1 MAQVVVWAEN
11 SVTRAGLAAMVTATT
26 LEVTEQF
33 STLAQLQAEL
43 RTQSTDLVLMAPSV
57 LSETIT
63 HHLVQIVTEDPL
75 ETSRAILLLVD
86 FWPDASPLETAENS
100 DHRQLQRHLT
110 SLFATGGVSMLPLS
124 VSTAQVQGAIAAI
137 LQGFVVIHPDLVNL
151 VSANPPPL
159 VVETEVDRD
168 GPLDPLTQREIEV
181 LNQLAAGLSNKA
193 IAQQLTIS
201 EHTVKFHISAIL
213 AKLNVASRTEAVAVG
228 IRTGLVML

>member
-1 MAQVVVWAEN
+1 
-11 SVTRAGLAAMVTATT
+11 MVTATA

-57 LSETIT
+57 LTETVT
-63 HHLVQIVTEDPL
+63 CSLMQIITEDSL
-75 ETSRAILLLVD
+75 ETSLAMLLLVD
-86 FWPDASPLETAENS
+86 FWPDASPLETAENA

-168 GPLDPLTQREIEV
+168 DPLDPLTPREIEV
-181 LNQLAAGLSNKA
+181 LNHLAAGLSNKA
-193 IAQQLTIS
+193 IAQQLIIS

-213 AKLNVASRTEAVAVG
+213 AKLDVASRTEAVAVG